1 MLNVSL
7 TLKHRLLLLFFFM
20 GRVICFLLEKLD
32 QDIKKPEVFV
42 FRRKEKDGGN

>member
-1 MLNVSL
+1 
-7 TLKHRLLLLFFFM
+7 M